1 MQRWGVI
8 GSGAQWPQ
16 GVGSRQDRP
25 YQASAICYQG
35 DQGWQVGCK
44 YQGDQG
50 WQVGCKYQAL
60 SVYYQRWLFRLK
72 KLGWKYQ
79 RLQSAIKE
87 IKETRKPREEITATV
102 IIKMYTIYESV
113 NPAIFKILKLTD

>member
-25 YQASAICYQG
+25 YQASAIC
-35 DQGWQVGCK
+35 

-113 NPAIFKILKLTD
+113 NPAIFQILKLTD